1 MNSMK
6 TTLIVQNLKC
16 GGCAKTITSRLSTLS
31 GIKEVEIDVHT
42 SEVQLRYD
50 TLNDLAMAERLLVN
64 LGYPPEGV
72 ENTMVNKAKSFVSC
86 AIGTIN

>member
-1 MNSMK
+1 MNSVK

-31 GIKEVEIDVHT
+31 GIKEVEIDAYT
-42 SEVQLRYD
+42 AEVELRYD
-50 TLNDLAMAERLLVN
+50 TINDLAVAERVLIN

-72 ENTMVNKAKSFVSC
+72 ENTIVNKAKSFVSC
-86 AIGTIN
+86 AIGKIN